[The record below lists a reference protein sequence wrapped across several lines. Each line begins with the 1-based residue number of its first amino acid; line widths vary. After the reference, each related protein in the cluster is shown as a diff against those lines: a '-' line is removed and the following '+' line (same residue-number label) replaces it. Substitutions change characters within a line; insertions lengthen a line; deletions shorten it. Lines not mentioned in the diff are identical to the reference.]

1 MTFRNRLSE
10 MLSFG
15 LLLFMVNAW
24 FIPSFQHK
32 TLTGTEIAVY
42 ASTSAL
48 GGVAYHY
55 TTQWLKRRREGKNPN
70 A

>member
-1 MTFRNRLSE
+1 MTLRDRLSE

-42 ASTSAL
+42 AGTSAF

-55 TTQWLKRRREGKNPN
+55 TTQWMKRRREEKNRKN
-70 A
+70 

>member
-1 MTFRNRLSE
+1 MTFRERLSE

-15 LLLFMVNAW
+15 LLLFVVNAW
-24 FIPSFQHK
+24 LIPWFQGK
-32 TLTGTEIAVY
+32 TLTGMEIAVH
-42 ASTSAL
+42 AGTSAL
-48 GGVAYHY
+48 GGVGYHY

>member
-1 MTFRNRLSE
+1 MTFRERLSE

-42 ASTSAL
+42 AGTSAL
-48 GGVAYHY
+48 GGVGYHY
-55 TTQWLKRRREGKNPN
+55 TTQWLKRRREKKNPN

>member
-1 MTFRNRLSE
+1 MTMRERISE

-15 LLLFMVNAW
+15 LLLFVVNAW
-24 FIPSFQHK
+24 LIPWFQGK

-42 ASTSAL
+42 AGTSAL
-48 GGVAYHY
+48 GCVAYHY
-55 TTQWLKRRREGKNPN
+55 TTQWMKRRRKGKNPN

>member
-1 MTFRNRLSE
+1 MTMRERISE

-15 LLLFMVNAW
+15 LLLFVVNAW
-24 FIPSFQHK
+24 FIPWFQGK

-42 ASTSAL
+42 AGTSAL

-55 TTQWLKRRREGKNPN
+55 TTQWLKRRREEKNRKN
-70 A
+70 